1 MLEPPDIKN
10 SIINNRRQRQQRI
23 GLKMDI
29 RLKQAILHVVDR
41 ELGDPVVSQVG
52 LDLTSVFVRDYLT
65 KKIEKLSSEKAKTGT
80 LVPTSTMATLVK
92 TSEDNFTTMSQE
104 MVAKWY
110 EVYQTSEDAPSAD
123 VIVALFEQDEQ
134 LNVAFLKLNYHQA
147 YTHLVNTD
155 GQGQLANELIVHK
168 SILAGKTQKA
178 DEGFRINVTDL
189 SFELDEKKYT
199 FSGDRAFYLS
209 TKVIESEP
217 LPSLEENVKLVTK
230 TAKKIGKNFDVPDRE
245 IVANV
250 KEAIQ
255 ENIEEHSSLD
265 TQQIA
270 QKVFKDNPTAQT
282 DFKETVVEKGYIDQG
297 PMSNEIKEIATKKY
311 GKQKLKL
318 SNGIEL
324 IVPLDVYQDS
334 NLIEFINNPDG
345 TISVTIKNVEDVIS
359 KL

>member
-1 MLEPPDIKN
+1 ME
-10 SIINNRRQRQQRI
+10 
-23 GLKMDI
+23 I

-41 ELGDPVVSQVG
+41 ELGDPVISQVG
-52 LDLTSVFVRDYLT
+52 LDLTSISVREYLT
-65 KKIEKLSSEKAKTGT
+65 KKIEKLASEKAKTGT
-80 LVPTSTMATLVK
+80 LVPTSAMATIIK
-92 TSEDNFTTMSQE
+92 TSEEDFAGMSQK

-110 EVYQTSEDAPSAD
+110 EIYQTSEDAPSAD
-123 VIVALFEQDEQ
+123 VLVALFEQDEQ
-134 LNVAFLKLNYHQA
+134 PNVVFLKLNYHQA

-155 GQGQLANELIVHK
+155 DQGQLANELIVHK
-168 SILAGKTQKA
+168 SILAGKTQRA
-178 DEGFRINVTDL
+178 DEGFRVNLTDL
-189 SFELDEKKYT
+189 SYELDEKRYT
-199 FSGDRAFYLS
+199 FSGERQFYLS

-217 LPSLEENVKLVTK
+217 LPSLAENVKLVTK
-230 TAKKIGKNFDVPDRE
+230 TAQKVGKSFDVPDHE

-255 ENIEEHSSLD
+255 ENIEAYSSLD

-270 QKVFKDNPTAQT
+270 QKVFKNNPAAQS
-282 DFKETVVEKGYIDQG
+282 DFTETVVEKGYVDQV
-297 PMSNEIKEIATKKY
+297 PMSNEVKQIATKKY

-324 IVPLDVYQDS
+324 IVPLEVYQDP

-359 KL
+359 RL

>member
-1 MLEPPDIKN
+1 
-10 SIINNRRQRQQRI
+10 
-23 GLKMDI
+23 MDI
-29 RLKQAILHVVDR
+29 RFKQAILHVVDR
-41 ELGDPVVSQVG
+41 ELGDPVISQVG
-52 LDLTSVFVRDYLT
+52 LDLTSVSVREYLT
-65 KKIEKLSSEKAKTGT
+65 KKIEKLASEKAKTGT
-80 LVPTSTMATLVK
+80 LVPTSTMATIIK
-92 TSEDNFTTMSQE
+92 TSEEDFTVMSQK

-123 VIVALFEQDEQ
+123 VLIALFDQDEQ
-134 LNVAFLKLNYHQA
+134 LNVAFLKLNYHQS
-147 YTHLVNTD
+147 YTHLVNTND
-155 GQGQLANELIVHK
+155 QGQLANELIVHK

-178 DEGFRINVTDL
+178 DEGFRVNVADL
-189 SFELDEKKYT
+189 SYELDEKRYT
-199 FSGDRAFYLS
+199 FSGDREFYLS

-217 LPSLEENVKLVTK
+217 LPSLEESVKLVTK
-230 TAKKIGKNFDVPDRE
+230 TAKKVGKSFDVPDRE
-245 IVANV
+245 IIANV

-270 QKVFKDNPTAQT
+270 QKVFKDNPSAQS
-282 DFKETVVEKGYIDQG
+282 DFKDSVVEKGYVDQV
-297 PMSNEIKEIATKKY
+297 PMSNEVKQIATKKY

-324 IVPLDVYQDS
+324 IVPLEVYQDP

-359 KL
+359 RL